1 MSIQQIQ
8 NALIEDVR
16 NNLRYYVELKW
27 ADNMGSIY
35 IYTKKDQI
43 LETAL
48 KLSMNYTNY
57 YKREYKIG
65 QIIIKDIDNK
75 NPHIKINK
83 N

>member
-27 ADNMGSIY
+27 ADSVGSIHF
-35 IYTKKDQI
+35 YTKKDQI

-48 KLSMNYTNY
+48 NLSMNYTNY
-57 YKREYKIG
+57 YKKEYKIG